1 MIPQINPCIF
11 SLKLFKINIIF
22 GDWITISYKILCQI
36 VAIYVIKVYNFCN
49 GMMACQQ
56 EPDIMKFEIF
66 WETLWM
72 LWLKSTLGSYK
83 IPTVLFSNIS
93 CSTELFLNNMKYVSI
108 NVMHRKKDWGLISKF
123 SQNHTLLLIFST
135 YLFKYF
141 RNYASNASQQ
151 VEVFKH

>member
-22 GDWITISYKILCQI
+22 GDWIIISYKISCQI

-56 EPDIMKFEIF
+56 ETDIMKFEIF

-83 IPTVLFSNIS
+83 ILTVLFSNIS

-108 NVMHRKKDWGLISKF
+108 NVMHRKTEVSSPNFHKTI
-123 SQNHTLLLIFST
+123 HC
-135 YLFKYF
+135 YLFFPLIYLNTSEIMRAMQANK
-141 RNYASNASQQ
+141 
-151 VEVFKH
+151 